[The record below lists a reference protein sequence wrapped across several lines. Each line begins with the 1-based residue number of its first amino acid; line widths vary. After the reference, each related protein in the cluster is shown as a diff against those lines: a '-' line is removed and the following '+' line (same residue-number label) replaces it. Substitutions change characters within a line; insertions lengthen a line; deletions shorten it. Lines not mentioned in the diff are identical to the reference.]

1 MQRIGYPLPD
11 RIAVD
16 AKCSQKIPL
25 KIKITAETEFHLI
38 AIAHGATEPCK
49 KYFSG
54 GDGGLMVDSCIVG
67 NMHIN
72 EDCEPFCIGRVFNE
86 PQEFIHVFDDV
97 SYVNVLHELDTIQD
111 FLRYLE
117 ARQKLFVTKHI
128 IAESESDI
136 LAQHLRGVMK
146 GNSHILQEICKTHT
160 DIYLEGGL
168 FEELKCSP
176 EYAEW
181 HNKIKKSYFWDELLQ
196 KTFFYIENGLSLTT
210 TSPTIQEQSELFK
223 RMAREDRFHR
233 YALSEGFL
241 SFLAKINPDQ
251 RGTRILF
258 NPDEPEVCYILFL
271 LPRKEYMSDD
281 GYRKVRKEMLMDYC
295 SIVKAEY
302 PEVLHII
309 GVAHESSEGQY
320 TSEDFIYLDA
330 REWSKEQ
337 QAEALKLKQE
347 YEMHGCLA
355 KRTMISRTFYPDNFK
370 MKGP

>member
-1 MQRIGYPLPD
+1 
-11 RIAVD
+11 
-16 AKCSQKIPL
+16 
-25 KIKITAETEFHLI
+25 
-38 AIAHGATEPCK
+38 
-49 KYFSG
+49 
-54 GDGGLMVDSCIVG
+54 MVDSCIVG

-370 MKGP
+370 MKGRDRNKPCPCGSGKKFKNCGGK

>member
-1 MQRIGYPLPD
+1 MCQLTPPLWVKSSKNLSLVCLRRLSIVPD
-11 RIAVD
+11 KTI
-16 AKCSQKIPL
+16 
-25 KIKITAETEFHLI
+25 
-38 AIAHGATEPCK
+38 
-49 KYFSG
+49 
-54 GDGGLMVDSCIVG
+54 
-67 NMHIN
+67 
-72 EDCEPFCIGRVFNE
+72 
-86 PQEFIHVFDDV
+86 
-97 SYVNVLHELDTIQD
+97 IQD

-136 LAQHLRGVMK
+136 LAQHLWGVMK

-370 MKGP
+370 MKGRDRNKPSPCGSGKKFKNCCGK